1 MDMSQ
6 NKIPVLIGDQKLFD
20 TLSEIIVQINN
31 QKNTKFDITPYDQKA
46 EIFNQT
52 IIIR

>member
-1 MDMSQ
+1 MDTSQ

-31 QKNTKFDITPYDQKA
+31 QTNVKFDMIFYDKT
-46 EIFNQT
+46 NLSY
-52 IIIR
+52 